1 MTLRLSRMPFPG
13 PTDISLPYSPLAG
26 NAGTPQFP
34 ASLRTNFEERKNVE
48 LYI

>member
-26 NAGTPQFP
+26 NAGTPPISGIAPNQF
-34 ASLRTNFEERKNVE
+34 
-48 LYI
+48 